1 MLGLTYFTA
10 AQVASD
16 LPAWRPSLW
25 LAVTLAAAFE
35 IVLTGASLSR
45 ASIEIYH
52 LRRPEA
58 YFESLPVTP
67 STHLNAALISRIAR
81 TLAVGIVIVAA
92 RSLSVKSDLTD
103 FWSLLPLALF
113 ILITALAEVFAGI
126 NWIHWSHIKDK
137 RAAAFSLI
145 ILLSTSL
152 AAGLLLVHSI
162 KPQELI
168 AWRALWL
175 AGAVGWAAILYFI
188 THRLHDRWRA
198 SDIEYVKRLQSP
210 GRRSIFHSSL
220 IRRRFDAKVAA
231 QLARDLQLT
240 VRGFS
245 SAVYV
250 VAGMTALWLAVLIT
264 ALKFDLLPIVGR
276 AIPFAPDDAS
286 GFDAT
291 WLPEVMAVK
300 FACALVA
307 ASLASLM
314 PVLIAYE
321 LQLLWL
327 ERAIGTTGLEIW
339 QAKLWY
345 TRFVSAPA
353 PVVVW
358 LAGMASGEVP
368 LFYSLPLLAECLFG
382 WWMVSSII
390 GALSFEMPTRPGLAI
405 IVVVTLGLA
414 AGLFTAMLWPFGL
427 IIYFQ
432 AMHGLA
438 DRGRARARYYL
449 ITEGD

>member
-1 MLGLTYFTA
+1 MTYFTA
-10 AQVASD
+10 ARVASD

-25 LAVTLAAAFE
+25 LAVSLAAAFE

-58 YFESLPVTP
+58 YFESLPVTA
-67 STHLNAALISRIAR
+67 STHLNAALASRIAR
-81 TLAVGIVIVAA
+81 TIGAGIVILAA
-92 RSLSVKSDLTD
+92 RSLSAKSDLTN

-126 NWIHWSHIKDK
+126 NWIHWSHIKDR
-137 RAAAFSLI
+137 RAAAFAVIL
-145 ILLSTSL
+145 LLSTSVV
-152 AAGLLLVHSI
+152 AGLLLALAF
-162 KPQELI
+162 KPEELI
-168 AWRALWL
+168 AWRALWF
-175 AGAVGWAAILYFI
+175 AGAVGWAAILYLI
-188 THRLHDRWRA
+188 THRSHNRWRA
-198 SDIEYVKRLQSP
+198 SDIEYVKRLQTP
-210 GRRSIFHSSL
+210 GRRSIFHSGL

-240 VRGFS
+240 VRAFS

-250 VAGMTALWLAVLIT
+250 VAGMVGLWLAVLIT
-264 ALKFDLLPIVGR
+264 ALKFDLLPIAERV
-276 AIPFAPDDAS
+276 IPLAPDDAS

-300 FACALVA
+300 FACALVTASIA
-307 ASLASLM
+307 ALM

-321 LQLLWL
+321 LPLMWL

-345 TRFVSAPA
+345 TRIVSAPA
-353 PVVVW
+353 PIVVW

-368 LFYSLPLLAECLFG
+368 LFYLLPLLAECLFG

-390 GALSFEMPTRPGLAI
+390 GALSYEVPTRPGLAI
-405 IVVVTLGLA
+405 VVVVTLGLA
-414 AGLFTAMLWPFGL
+414 MGLFTALLWPFGL
-427 IIYFQ
+427 ILYVQ
-432 AMHGLA
+432 AMHGLTQ
-438 DRGRARARYYL
+438 RGRARARYYL